1 MKLGLRQDSETYV
14 KPVKVAQSLRYD
26 VPIRPFFKVMVA
38 GFTELYG
45 VACPLLIWVGGV
57 M

>member
-1 MKLGLRQDSETYV
+1 LKLGLRQNSKTYV
-14 KPVKVAQSLRYD
+14 KPVKVAQSVRYD

-45 VACPLLIWVGGV
+45 VTWPLLIWVGGV

>member
-1 MKLGLRQDSETYV
+1 MRQNSETYV

-45 VACPLLIWVGGV
+45 VAWPLLIWAGGV

>member
-1 MKLGLRQDSETYV
+1 M
-14 KPVKVAQSLRYD
+14 KPVKVAQTSRYV
-26 VPIRPFFKVMVA
+26 VPIRPYIEVMVA

-45 VACPLLIWVGGV
+45 VTCPLPMLAGGV

>member
-1 MKLGLRQDSETYV
+1 LRQDSKTYV
-14 KPVKVAQSLRYD
+14 KPVKVAQSSRYD

-45 VACPLLIWVGGV
+45 VAWPLLIWVGGV

>member
-1 MKLGLRQDSETYV
+1 MKFGLRQNSKTYV

-45 VACPLLIWVGGV
+45 VAWPLLIWAGGV

>member
-1 MKLGLRQDSETYV
+1 M
-14 KPVKVAQSLRYD
+14 KPVKVAQILRYD

-45 VACPLLIWVGGV
+45 GVAWPLLIWAGGV